1 MTIDPSATSGDPG
14 GDPSAVTWPIR
25 PSMARVTTPA
35 PLDLFASFRKRSPT
49 SMNWLKAARAAAVWR
64 ARPGIAGLAIHLR
77 LAGWP
82 LRFLPEALHHLWKH
96 GKLWQ
101 ETFGRS
107 RLDQFRDMVAAASHN
122 ALMPKDYYRCQMAL
136 LQRSGAF
143 FELFPHQLYVT
154 PLIVL
159 SNPATASLVNNKRRL
174 SAVLSSAGIATPAIF
189 SVVADGELRD
199 LSGSAARLPRRD
211 FLVKPAAGLQGGGIS
226 IWRHGADDRWS
237 CAGESLDEAALTSRL
252 VRLSGTM
259 RGGALVQEALTNHP
273 SMAPIAPYALS
284 TFRVVTVLDETRRPE
299 VVICQ
304 FRSATD
310 PSAVVDNY
318 HAGGCLFAIDMETGR
333 FGAGF
338 QLDFAEHPR
347 VIEDHPATGAPIAGQ
362 TVPGLEQACAMALDA
377 HRLFPQVVCI
387 GWDVAYTG
395 RGHVILEGNAPPG
408 IQPSQQIAVGDRARR
423 RIIDLIGF
431 HARQW
436 LETTEPPGSRFLVG
450 RDL

>member
-1 MTIDPSATSGDPG
+1 MTIERTAISDAKDGETSPI
-14 GDPSAVTWPIR
+14 TRTIR
-25 PSMARVTTPA
+25 PSMARITTPA
-35 PLDLFASFRKRSPT
+35 PLDLFVSFRKRPPT
-49 SMNWLKAARAAAVWR
+49 SMNWVKAARAAAVWR

-107 RLDQFRDMVAAASHN
+107 RLEQFRDMVAAASYN
-122 ALMPKDYYRCQMAL
+122 ALMPKDYYQCQMARL
-136 LQRSGAF
+136 DRSGTF
-143 FELFPHQLYVT
+143 FELFSHQLYVT
-154 PLIVL
+154 PLMVL
-159 SNPATASLVNNKRRL
+159 ANPAAARLVNNKRHL
-174 SAVLSSAGIATPAIF
+174 SAVLSAAEIPTPAIF
-189 SVVADGELRD
+189 AVVDDGKLRD

-226 IWRHGADDRWS
+226 IWRYGADDRWS
-237 CAGESLDEAALTSRL
+237 CAGESLDEAALTARL
-252 VRLSGTM
+252 IRLSGTM

-273 SMAPIAPYALS
+273 CMAKIAPYALS
-284 TFRVVTVLDETRRPE
+284 TFRVVTVLDEAGRPE

-304 FRSATD
+304 FRSATE
-310 PSAVVDNY
+310 PSSVVDNY
-318 HAGGCLFAIDMETGR
+318 HAGGCLFAIDVEAKT
-333 FGAGF
+333 FGVGF

-347 VIEDHPATGAPIAGQ
+347 VIESHPATGAPIAGQ
-362 TVPGLEQACAMALDA
+362 PVPGLDEACALALDA
-377 HRLFPQVVCI
+377 HRLFPEVVCI

-423 RIIDLIGF
+423 RFIDLIGF

-436 LETTEPPGSRFLVG
+436 LETSEPPGSRFLVG